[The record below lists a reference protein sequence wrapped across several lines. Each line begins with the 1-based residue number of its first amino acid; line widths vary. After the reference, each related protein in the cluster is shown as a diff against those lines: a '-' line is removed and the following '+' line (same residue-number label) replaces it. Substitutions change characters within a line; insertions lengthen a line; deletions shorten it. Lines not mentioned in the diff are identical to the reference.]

1 MHCLDGTSPATC
13 SDLFFRQRLFPR
25 VQSDLVLSTSNF
37 IISQLSSFP
46 GTSVMMY
53 HLPGHLNNRNGL
65 AVLEAGGLSAGR
77 GGYLTRL

>member
-1 MHCLDGTSPATC
+1 MAW
-13 SDLFFRQRLFPR
+13 F
-25 VQSDLVLSTSNF
+25 LSTSNF
-37 IISQLSSFP
+37 IINLLSSFP

-77 GGYLTRL
+77 MAT